1 MLPPSV
7 RERQA
12 GPEPDEQW
20 CQTGTGGMF
29 IISDVLIFLLQLC
42 FSVPHLS

>member
-7 RERQA
+7 RGRQA
-12 GPEPDEQW
+12 RPEPDEQW
-20 CQTGTGGMF
+20 CHTGTEGMF
-29 IISDVLIFLLQLC
+29 IISDILIFLLQLG